1 MLFIDTEGL
10 GDVEKG
16 VNNDVRIFMFAML
29 ISSHLIYNCSNV
41 IDSGMISDLSVVTK
55 MSERI
60 RLSESAEHANP
71 NSMNPKQYKVAF
83 PAVTFL
89 VRDFSLN
96 LKNKEGKE
104 ITAD

>member
-16 VNNDVRIFMFAML
+16 KNNDVRIFMFAML

-41 IDSGMISDLSVVTK
+41 IDSGMIEDLSVVTK
-55 MSERI
+55 MSASI
-60 RLSESAEHANP
+60 RLSKSEEHQDPGNIAP
-71 NSMNPKQYKVAF
+71 EQYKCAF
-83 PAVTFL
+83 PAITFL

-96 LKNKEGKE
+96 L
-104 ITAD
+104 